1 MTEQQR
7 TAFDKFSRLKVGALF
22 MKMGTGKT
30 RVALKLAEYNKVNL
44 LIYVCPFS
52 CKSNIEDEF
61 KKWKYEGEYK
71 IVGYE
76 TLSMSDSKYLNLCDY
91 MRGMNY
97 GKEMIIADE
106 SIFIKNDS
114 TIRFKRLCYLRKL
127 CEYALILNGTPL
139 TKNEWDLYNQ
149 MYFLSPKIIGMG
161 REEFLN
167 SFFKK
172 ITYKKK
178 GRKEKSFYQFSDV
191 NSSMLTKM
199 INPYVFECDLEF
211 DKKVTEEIHWIE
223 PNSSTYEY
231 EYKDIKNKYLKEYTD
246 NADSSSIIN
255 MLQKLNL
262 IAATDV
268 NKMNALADYCRGKK
282 VIIFTNFLKE
292 IGMIES
298 RNLPLFPL
306 VIFGDTPPKS
316 RKEAIKM
323 FLKSDSDFP
332 LIITYGCG
340 SFSLNLQ
347 ECNEIVFSSLT
358 FDYGKMEQA
367 KARIKRIG
375 QEKDIKYTYF
385 LTDCGINRFILNNL
399 DKKRNLD
406 TLVKEKLV
414 KGDNKWL
421 KLI

>member
-1 MTEQQR
+1 
-7 TAFDKFSRLKVGALF
+7 

-30 RVALKLAEYNKVNL
+30 GVALKLAEYNNVNL
-44 LIYVCPFS
+44 LIYICPFS

-61 KKWKYEGEYK
+61 RKWKYEGEYD

-76 TLSMSDSKYLNLCDY
+76 TLSMSDGKYSNLCDY
-91 MRGMNY
+91 MRSMNY
-97 GKEMIIADE
+97 GIEMIVADE

-114 TIRFKRLCYLRKL
+114 TIRFKRLCYLREL
-127 CEYALILNGTPL
+127 CDYALILNGTPL

-167 SFFKK
+167 DFFKK

-211 DKKVTEEIHWIE
+211 DKKETEEIHWIE
-223 PNSSTYEY
+223 PSQYDY
-231 EYKDIKNKYLKEYTD
+231 EYKEIKDKYLKEYMD
-246 NADSSSIIN
+246 EGNSSSIIN

-262 IAATDV
+262 ISATDV
-268 NKMNALADYCRGKK
+268 NKNNAVTEYCKGKK
-282 VIIFTNFLKE
+282 VIIFANFLTE

-298 RNLPLFPL
+298 KLYSFSFI
-306 VIFGDTPPKS
+306 IFGDTPIND
-316 RKEAIKM
+316 RKKIIDS
-323 FLKSDSDFP
+323 FLDKKSDSS
-332 LIITYGCG
+332 LIISYGCG

-347 ECNEIVFSSLT
+347 ECSEIVFSSLT

-375 QEKDIKYTYF
+375 QKNDIKYTYF
-385 LTDCGINRFILNNL
+385 LTDCGINRLILNNL
-399 DKKRNLD
+399 DKKSNLD
-406 TLVKEKLV
+406 ALVKQKLE
-414 KGDNKWL
+414 KGDTEWL
-421 KLI
+421 KDI